1 MGVSQESARVEV
13 QDVMAAVRPNTCLV
27 SIMLANNETG
37 VVMVGDRVQVPTQ
50 GSLTTTT
57 ASVHVD
63 L

>member
-50 GSLTTTT
+50 GSLTTT